1 MHLRLRVLTLSSHET
16 KLGRLGDRGKSGTCE
31 QYWVRGPSSDDGLRV
46 GYVIESLDCR
56 QETRG
61 QDIEHV
67 VGQPSVRECTR
78 LAPAALFYAYLGLVE
93 ETKSSVL
100 QVKWGLWLPYHD
112 LPQVMFVCVFVLAE
126 CSECCAAEKQ
136 NPKKRMAKS
145 QTRRLCANVVY
156 TRFWKT
162 QESKFLAVKPGV
174 SALLWSI
181 PDSCWVIGR
190 DDTMQACW

>member
-112 LPQVMFVCVFVLAE
+112 LPQVMFVCVFLFW
-126 CSECCAAEKQ
+126 
-136 NPKKRMAKS
+136 
-145 QTRRLCANVVY
+145 LNVVSAEPQKS
-156 TRFWKT
+156 KT
-162 QESKFLAVKPGV
+162 QKSEWLKVKPGA
-174 SALLWSI
+174 SAQMWYI
-181 PDSCWVIGR
+181 PVFGKPKKASF
-190 DDTMQACW
+190 